1 MAQSMGGVV
10 AIRVALKNPE
20 RVRRIVLVA
29 SSGGV
34 DVVGLGGREWRGDYR
49 RDHPGAADWI
59 TRDRTDHTRELRQLT
74 APTLLLWGDSDPIS
88 PVAVGE
94 HLRSL
99 LPDARLHVVPGGTH
113 SLAVERAAEAA
124 AAVSAHLAGD
134 ADRGRSASP
143 RAQGG

>member
-1 MAQSMGGVV
+1 MTSSE
-10 AIRVALKNPE
+10 IRDSFLDFFKE
-20 RVRRIVLVA
+20 KQHTIVP
-29 SSGGV
+29 SG
-34 DVVGLGGREWRGDYR
+34 
-49 RDHPGAADWI
+49 
-59 TRDRTDHTRELRQLT
+59 
-74 APTLLLWGDSDPIS
+74 
-88 PVAVGE
+88 
-94 HLRSL
+94 SL